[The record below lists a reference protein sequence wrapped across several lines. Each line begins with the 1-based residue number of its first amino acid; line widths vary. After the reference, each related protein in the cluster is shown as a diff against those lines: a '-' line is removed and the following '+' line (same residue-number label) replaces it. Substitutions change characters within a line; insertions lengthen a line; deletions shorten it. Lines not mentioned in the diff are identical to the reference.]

1 VGFISL
7 RVDFHQLAAPNL
19 ANSAVL
25 KMLEEEER
33 HRGGKGKYF
42 VELYSSDDSILPGR
56 FGKLTCVIWIGH
68 FHRAPWKTREVEK
81 VVCVKLGAFLLKTN
95 LIFAFILFI

>member
-25 KMLEEEER
+25 KMLEEEEK
-33 HRGGKGKYF
+33 HRGGKGKSF
-42 VELYSSDDSILPGR
+42 VEFCNDDDSILPGR
-56 FGKLTCVIWIGH
+56 LDKLTSVIWTGH
-68 FHRAPWKTREVEK
+68 FHRAPWKTGEGEK
-81 VVCVKLGAFLLKTN
+81 VVCVKLAPLYRK
-95 LIFAFILFI
+95 LI

>member
-1 VGFISL
+1 MGFISL

-33 HRGGKGKYF
+33 HRGGKGKSF
-42 VELYSSDDSILPGR
+42 VELCSNDDSILPGR
-56 FGKLTCVIWIGH
+56 LGKLMYVIWTSH
-68 FHRAPWKTREVEK
+68 FHREPRKTRENEK
-81 VVCVKLGAFLLKTN
+81 AVCVKLGAFVLK
-95 LIFAFILFI
+95 II